1 MILNYLNIKSLIF
14 NMDFIPLLL
23 VCGSILFFGLMIHR
37 CSNDC
42 NDLNNTSFIEDESDD
57 YNNENEVYSKL
68 PMSQVIE
75 R

>member
-1 MILNYLNIKSLIF
+1 MIY
-14 NMDFIPLLL
+14 
-23 VCGSILFFGLMIHR
+23 R

-42 NDLNNTSFIEDESDD
+42 NDLNNTSFIEDESED